1 MEQTAQQNYLSNE
14 LTVDA
19 VAYEHLKETAMWGK
33 FLGITGMLFSILLIG
48 FGFFAGAIFSKL
60 TTFPGAEPNPLAGFG
75 VGFISALYVIL
86 GLFSMALSWL
96 MYKFGSKTQQGL
108 RTSDQTSMNA
118 GLANLKILF
127 RIYGIIIII
136 YLGFVALALV
146 ASIISGLTK

>member
-75 VGFISALYVIL
+75 VGFISALYVI
-86 GLFSMALSWL
+86 
-96 MYKFGSKTQQGL
+96 
-108 RTSDQTSMNA
+108 
-118 GLANLKILF
+118 
-127 RIYGIIIII
+127 
-136 YLGFVALALV
+136 
-146 ASIISGLTK
+146 